1 MEKSTFTVV
10 LADGTQLSGL
20 ELNGNN
26 FISKTPITKEV
37 FAGKLGHVTIT
48 GNAEEGAG
56 LVGAHEHMELVRC
69 EYDAGLGGYAF
80 ALREISAAEFELAKM
95 KANIAYTAMMSG
107 VDLDD

>member
-1 MEKSTFTVV
+1 M
-10 LADGTQLSGL
+10 
-20 ELNGNN
+20 NGNN
-26 FISKTPITKEV
+26 FVSKTPVTKET
-37 FAGKLGHVTIT
+37 FSGKLGHVTIS

-56 LVGAHEHMELVRC
+56 LVGEYEHMELARC

-80 ALREISAAEFELAKM
+80 ALRELSPAELELAQM

>member
-1 MEKSTFTVV
+1 MAFTIT
-10 LADGTQLSGL
+10 LSDGSKVEGL

-26 FISKTPITKEV
+26 FISKTPLTKET
-37 FAGKLGHVTIT
+37 FSGKLGHVTIS

-56 LVGAHEHMELVRC
+56 LVGEHGRMELVRC
-69 EYDAGLGGYAF
+69 EQDTGLGGYAF
-80 ALREISAAEFELAKM
+80 VLREIPAAELELAQM